1 MAVFFLLRVVSPQG
15 HFSSAWFSSM
25 EVCRWSHQFLFR
37 VVSPHGVSSQGG
49 LILMLV
55 LHHGG
60 LFWLKFLY
68 RVVSQLVGF
77 FSEWSLLME
86 VSDQCGVSSGW
97 SLLIVV
103 LLQGG
108 VSSRWCLLM
117 LVSSQGDLMAVSHQ
131 CGVLRV
137 VSSSGSSDGSLSSWQ
152 FLLRMVSPY
161 CSFSPGWSLLMVGS
175 HQGGLS
181 SLRFLIRVVSFHDG
195 FLSGWF
201 LLGVVSSHDGF
212 SYMWSLLKVVS
223 YDVFFP

>member
-1 MAVFFLLRVVSPQG
+1 MLVSSQSGLSSWKFLISVVCPQDGLFLSWFF
-15 HFSSAWFSSM
+15 
-25 EVCRWSHQFLFR
+25 FR
-37 VVSPHGVSSQGG
+37 VV
-49 LILMLV
+49 
-55 LHHGG
+55 
-60 LFWLKFLY
+60 
-68 RVVSQLVGF
+68 
-77 FSEWSLLME
+77 
-86 VSDQCGVSSGW
+86 
-97 SLLIVV
+97 
-103 LLQGG
+103 G

-117 LVSSQGDLMAVSHQ
+117 LVSSQGDCMAVSHQ